1 MITLLRKKFIL
12 IAMSSTFVVLAVIMG
27 VMNILNYR
35 RVLEGADR
43 LTIYLAE
50 NGGHFGEQF
59 REEMPEKIDGGMPDR
74 VFSMETPF
82 QTRFFTVTLDEDGKA
97 AEMDMKNI
105 AAVSRTEAQQYA
117 ENVSAKGK
125 ECGFQ
130 GIYRYRCVDTSEGSM
145 IIFVDCGLE
154 LDAFQNQ
161 AIISITVSV
170 GGFLAVFILV
180 LIFSKIVFRPVEE
193 SFDKQKRFIT
203 DASHEIKTPLT
214 IIDANT
220 EVIEMTMGECQ
231 WTQSTKKQVQ
241 RLNELTRKLVALS
254 RMDEKRSE
262 SVNTEFSI
270 SEAVLEAVRPFE
282 TVISMEGKRLY
293 TSIEDGI
300 SMAGDEG
307 SIRQLVGILMDNALK
322 YSLPESAIEI
332 SLSRSSRKISLSV
345 VNQAEGFP
353 KENMDQLF
361 ERFYR
366 LDSSRNSETGGS
378 GIGLSIAQMIVQ
390 SHKGKITAVSPDQ
403 KKLVI
408 TAEFRI

>member
-35 RVLEGADR
+35 RVLEEADR
-43 LTIYLAE
+43 MTGYLAE
-50 NGGHFGEQF
+50 NGGRFDRRF
-59 REEMPEKIDGGMPDR
+59 REETPDKGDAGMPDR
-74 VFSMETPF
+74 VFSKETPF
-82 QTRFFTVTLDEDGKA
+82 QTRFFTVTLDEDGNA
-97 AEMDMKNI
+97 AQMDMKSI

-117 ENVSAKGK
+117 EAVSAKNK
-125 ECGFQ
+125 ERGFQ
-130 GIYRYRCVDTSEGSM
+130 GIYRYRCVDASEGSM

-161 AIISITVSV
+161 AFISIAVSV
-170 GGFLAVFILV
+170 GGLLAVFVLV

-193 SFDKQKRFIT
+193 SYDKQKRFIT

-231 WTQSTKKQVQ
+231 WTQSTKNQVQ
-241 RLNELTRKLVALS
+241 RLSELTRKLVALT
-254 RMDEKRSE
+254 RMDEGRSE
-262 SVNTEFSI
+262 IVSTEFSV
-270 SEAVLEAVRPFE
+270 SEAVLEAIRPFE
-282 TVISMEGKRLY
+282 TVISTEGKRLC
-293 TSIEDGI
+293 TSIEEGV
-300 SMAGDEG
+300 SMTGDEG
-307 SIRQLVGILMDNALK
+307 GIRQLVGILMDNAVK
-322 YSLPESAIEI
+322 YSLPESVIEI
-332 SLSRSSRKISLSV
+332 SLHRSSRKISLSV
-345 VNQAEGFP
+345 ANQAEGFP

-378 GIGLSIAQMIVQ
+378 GIGLSIARMIVQ
-390 SHKGKITAVSPDQ
+390 SHKGKITAVSPDR

-408 TAEFRI
+408 TAEFRV